1 MGDPKPQ
8 QPQQVRLRRP
18 NNATKVDIGPV
29 LWTHSD
35 HIPVAHSP
43 EPRALSSVWSVRPRL
58 ITGSR
63 FHEASSENSRTQDV
77 PTRNELPTSAR
88 AAPHERRL
96 THVRKGAHTHTH
108 THTHTHPHTH
118 TETHAHIHTHTHTP
132 AHTKR
137 TDAHRQAHM
146 HIHPRTFTCTEE
158 HTHTHTHARIHAYI
172 RTLSHARSPTISLI
186 EGRSSCFVRVA
197 ASEEA
202 SGQVTR
208 IPTLT

>member
-1 MGDPKPQ
+1 MRDLKPQ

-18 NNATKVDIGPV
+18 NNATKVDISPV

-108 THTHTHPHTH
+108 THPHTH
-118 TETHAHIHTHTHTP
+118 TETHAHIHTHTHTHTYTRTHQTDRRAQTGTHAHPP
-132 AHTKR
+132 AYIHV
-137 TDAHRQAHM
+137 HRG
-146 HIHPRTFTCTEE
+146 
-158 HTHTHTHARIHAYI
+158 THTHT
-172 RTLSHARSPTISLI
+172 RTHTRVHTYTFTRAKPHHLI
-186 EGRSSCFVRVA
+186 D
-197 ASEEA
+197 
-202 SGQVTR
+202 
-208 IPTLT
+208 

>member
-1 MGDPKPQ
+1 MRDLKPQ

-18 NNATKVDIGPV
+18 NNATKVDISPV

-108 THTHTHPHTH
+108 TRTRTHTQKHMHTY
-118 TETHAHIHTHTHTP
+118 THTHTHTP

-137 TDAHRQAHM
+137 TDAHRQARM

-158 HTHTHTHARIHAYI
+158 HTHTHT
-172 RTLSHARSPTISLI
+172 RTHTRVHTYTFTRAKPHHLI
-186 EGRSSCFVRVA
+186 D
-197 ASEEA
+197 
-202 SGQVTR
+202 
-208 IPTLT
+208 

>member
-18 NNATKVDIGPV
+18 NNATKADISPV
-29 LWTHSD
+29 VWTHSD

-108 THTHTHPHTH
+108 PHPHTH
-118 TETHAHIHTHTHTP
+118 TETHAHIHTHTHIHPHTP
-132 AHTKR
+132 NGQTR
-137 TDAHRQAHM
+137 TDRH
-146 HIHPRTFTCTEE
+146 TCTSTRV
-158 HTHTHTHARIHAYI
+158 HSRAQRNTHTHTHARIHAYI

-186 EGRSSCFVRVA
+186 EGRSSCFVRVG

>member
-18 NNATKVDIGPV
+18 NNATKVDISPV

-108 THTHTHPHTH
+108 APAHTHRNTCTHT
-118 TETHAHIHTHTHTP
+118 HTHTHTP

-158 HTHTHTHARIHAYI
+158 HTHTHT
-172 RTLSHARSPTISLI
+172 RTHTRVHTYTFTRAKPHHLI
-186 EGRSSCFVRVA
+186 D
-197 ASEEA
+197 
-202 SGQVTR
+202 
-208 IPTLT
+208 